1 MLTTKKSTTLTG
13 TITVKDVD
21 MEKQVVYLNAS
32 VSSDGGSD
40 NINQT
45 IQDKDLYA
53 ANKAEIRKDIA
64 AFTEKFYALQD
75 AEVIT
80 D

>member
-13 TITVKDVD
+13 NITIED
-21 MEKQVVYLNAS
+21 KQVVYLNAS

-45 IQDKDLYA
+45 IQDKELYA
-53 ANKAEIRKDIA
+53 ANKAEVRKDIA
-64 AFTEKFYALQD
+64 AFTEEFYALQD

>member
-13 TITVKDVD
+13 NITIED
-21 MEKQVVYLNAS
+21 KQVVYLNAS

-45 IQDKDLYA
+45 IQDKTLYA
-53 ANKAEIRKDIA
+53 TNKAEVRKDIA
-64 AFTEKFYALQD
+64 AFTEEFYALQD

-80 D
+80 E

>member
-13 TITVKDVD
+13 NITIED
-21 MEKQVVYLNAS
+21 KQVVYLNAS

-45 IQDKDLYA
+45 IQDKALYA
-53 ANKAEIRKDIA
+53 ANKTEIRKDIA
-64 AFTEKFYALQD
+64 EFTEEFYALQD